1 MNTILTLNKQTF
13 EILDEKNLV
22 NNIFKTNNNKDPNQY
37 SYLIELIKDLDQLN
51 NLSKPNDDCVTLKLD
66 TGKSIVFRK
75 SQTTNF
81 AIVIICEKKCFK
93 RQSLII
99 MSKILLNNI
108 SESNNDK
115 KIIINIKDFIM
126 QSIEELTL
134 KFIDYL
140 RTNKLYSKFIYFN
153 YNPNASDT
161 INYKKTKLES
171 TSVILYN
178 SGKDYDKIQEPKDTM
193 LQKSTIKEK
202 ELNIELDKKPNHPT
216 EKKIFIKKFNNIKQ
230 ENLKKK
236 TFSKFFNENFFVE
249 KFFLTKNTMIH
260 MLFNNVFIES
270 PNQGNSLKDNFNYPI
285 NTEND
290 HVLLY
295 FIDLYDKAQ
304 QMFAVSKMG
313 NTEYLDIVNY
323 IELNL
328 NKQGVMLTKTKM
340 SFVKYKSLFIVIE
353 IEIYEDKNFWSTIN
367 SNTNFYKEIEILFS
381 LIHGETYIGNGD
393 D

>member
-1 MNTILTLNKQTF
+1 
-13 EILDEKNLV
+13 
-22 NNIFKTNNNKDPNQY
+22 
-37 SYLIELIKDLDQLN
+37 
-51 NLSKPNDDCVTLKLD
+51 
-66 TGKSIVFRK
+66 
-75 SQTTNF
+75 
-81 AIVIICEKKCFK
+81 
-93 RQSLII
+93 
-99 MSKILLNNI
+99 
-108 SESNNDK
+108 
-115 KIIINIKDFIM
+115 
-126 QSIEELTL
+126 
-134 KFIDYL
+134 
-140 RTNKLYSKFIYFN
+140 
-153 YNPNASDT
+153 
-161 INYKKTKLES
+161 
-171 TSVILYN
+171 
-178 SGKDYDKIQEPKDTM
+178 
-193 LQKSTIKEK
+193 
-202 ELNIELDKKPNHPT
+202 
-216 EKKIFIKKFNNIKQ
+216 
-230 ENLKKK
+230 
-236 TFSKFFNENFFVE
+236 
-249 KFFLTKNTMIH
+249 

-340 SFVKYKSLFIVIE
+340 SFVKYKSLFVVIE

-393 D
+393 A